1 MLNECNCVVY
11 FLPKSEQSQDSVAGM
26 SDSSSLQDVFMD
38 PTSSQDSSHKVDTG
52 KCSIFPEE
60 SNAIEKEKRAT
71 VEDNLGNDPSSS
83 KHIQYILVQVLRVI
97 TVFIVYVGANPE
109 IHTWL

>member
-1 MLNECNCVVY
+1 MNIYKGQRQKVSSNECNCVVY

-52 KCSIFPEE
+52 KCNIFPDE
-60 SNAIEKEKRAT
+60 SHAIGKEKRAT
-71 VEDNLGNDPSSS
+71 VADNLGNDPSSS
-83 KHIQYILVQVLRVI
+83 
-97 TVFIVYVGANPE
+97 
-109 IHTWL
+109 